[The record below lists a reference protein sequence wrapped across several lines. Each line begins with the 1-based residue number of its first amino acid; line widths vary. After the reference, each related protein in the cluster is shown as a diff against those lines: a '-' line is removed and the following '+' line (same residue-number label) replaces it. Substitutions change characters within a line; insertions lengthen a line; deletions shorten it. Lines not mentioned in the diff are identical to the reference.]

1 MQSNISLKQEQAK
14 LEELENRLDLLD
26 REIMN
31 EIEKQEKEDKNRE
44 KKRPQ

>member
-1 MQSNISLKQEQAK
+1 VPLLHQEQAR
-14 LEELENRLDLLD
+14 LDELENRLDAFD

-31 EIEKQEKEDKNRE
+31 ELEKQEAEDKNRE